1 MEKCW
6 FYSSC
11 NHKDCENTFC
21 IKKYK
26 LDFLYTNSLL
36 TTSQREKTRLYVEQ
50 NGTDY
55 TEYVKLAN
63 IEKNIVSFVQDGTN
77 LFIYSANPGTGKT
90 SWAIRLIQAYLNI
103 IWPGSDLVCRALFI
117 SVPRLLIAIKENIAT
132 KNDYATFV
140 KENILE
146 ADLVVW
152 DDIGAQLGTEFENNQ
167 LLSFID
173 SRIAAGKANVY
184 TSNLNK
190 TQLMA
195 TIGDR
200 LTSRVFNLSTV
211 VQFQGTDKRGVK
223 IGGNN

>member
-55 TEYVKLAN
+55 TEYTKLAN

-90 SWAIRLIQAYLNI
+90 SWAVRLIQAYLNI
-103 IWPGSDLVCRALFI
+103 IWPGSDLVCRALFV
-117 SVPRLLIAIKENIAT
+117 SVPRLLIAIKENIVT

-173 SRIAAGKANVY
+173 SRIVAGKANVY

-190 TQLMA
+190 AQLIA

-200 LTSRVFNLSTV
+200 LTSRVFNLSTII
-211 VQFQGTDKRGVK
+211 QFQGTDKRGVK

>member
-36 TTSQREKTRLYVEQ
+36 TTSQREKTRLYIEQ

-55 TEYVKLAN
+55 TEYTKLAN

-90 SWAIRLIQAYLNI
+90 SWAVRLIQAYLNI
-103 IWPGSDLVCRALFI
+103 IWPGSDLVCRALFV
-117 SVPRLLIAIKENIAT
+117 SVPRLLIAIKENIVT

-173 SRIAAGKANVY
+173 SRIVAGKANVY

-190 TQLMA
+190 AQLIA

-200 LTSRVFNLSTV
+200 LTSRVFNLSTII
-211 VQFQGTDKRGVK
+211 QFQGTDKRGVK

>member
-6 FYSSC
+6 FYSVC
-11 NHKDCENTFC
+11 NHKDCENAFC

-55 TEYVKLAN
+55 AEYMKLAD
-63 IEKNIVSFVQDGTN
+63 IEKNIVPFVQDGNN

-90 SWAIRLIQAYLNI
+90 SWAIRFIQAYLNT

-117 SVPRLLIAIKENIAT
+117 SVPRFLISIKENITA
-132 KNDYATFV
+132 KNDYATFI

-173 SRIAAGKANVY
+173 SRIAAGKANIY

-195 TIGDR
+195 TVGDR
-200 LTSRVFNLSTV
+200 LTSRVFNLSAV